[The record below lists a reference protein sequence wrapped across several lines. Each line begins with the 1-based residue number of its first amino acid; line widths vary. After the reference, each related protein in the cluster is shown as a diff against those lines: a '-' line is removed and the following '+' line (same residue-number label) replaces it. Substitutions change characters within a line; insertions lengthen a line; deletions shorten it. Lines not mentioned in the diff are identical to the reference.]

1 MDNSTINTATA
12 TASTPLIANLLET
25 RLLNNER
32 VTLSDI
38 ANAGNVSVIEARKTL
53 VQVFGTRVQF
63 KRGRTGG
70 IHLTA

>member
-12 TASTPLIANLLET
+12 TASTSPIANLLET

-70 IHLTA
+70 IHLTS